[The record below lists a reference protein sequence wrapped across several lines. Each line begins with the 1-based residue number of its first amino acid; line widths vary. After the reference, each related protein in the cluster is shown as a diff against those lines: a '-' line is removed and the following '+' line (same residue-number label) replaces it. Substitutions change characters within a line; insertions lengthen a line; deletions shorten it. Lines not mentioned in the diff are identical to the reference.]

1 MLKNFITAA
10 SAKSET
16 QIALDNSVQ
25 NELQKLQ
32 EVIQTAIE
40 QGEFRVEWKVSSNL
54 TENQINHILEFL
66 VNREYCIFFKDEK
79 RVKFVNRIEMETP
92 RTLKGIFERKEIIFD
107 LNWKSTF
114 EEFYENRS
122 YFDWTNPQN
131 SDLTARI

>member
-10 SAKSET
+10 SAKSQT

-40 QGEFRVEWKVSSNL
+40 QGEFSVEWKVSNNL

-79 RVKFVNRIEMETP
+79 RVKFVNRIEMEIP
-92 RTLKGIFERKEIIFD
+92 RTLKGVFERKEIVFD

-114 EEFYENRS
+114 EEYYENRS
-122 YFDWTNPQN
+122 YFDVFNPQR
-131 SDLTARI
+131 SDMTARV